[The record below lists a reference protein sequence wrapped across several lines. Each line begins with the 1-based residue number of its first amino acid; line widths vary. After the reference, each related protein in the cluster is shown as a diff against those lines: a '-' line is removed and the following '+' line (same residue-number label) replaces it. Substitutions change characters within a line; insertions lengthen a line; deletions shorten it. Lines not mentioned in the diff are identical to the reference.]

1 MATEI
6 KQSKGMIRGMHC
18 AACSAR
24 IEKVLNAMSG
34 VQLATVN
41 LADESLHLHWDPSLL
56 NLDSVVQRLQGL
68 GFELTFSKRE
78 TPLRLQIEGMHCA
91 SCSARIEKV
100 VGALPGVIKAEVNL
114 PNETGFV
121 LFEPEQISQRL
132 IRDTIKGLGFG
143 SQVISSQDNIMA
155 KRQQETR
162 ERLARMRQRLVP
174 TLVLA
179 AILLLVAMGEM
190 LGIPLPNFIAPHKHP
205 LNFGLLQFLLV
216 LPIMWSERH
225 FYNNGFPNLL
235 RGTPNMD
242 SLIAVGTGAAFA
254 YSLWN
259 LVEIGLGIDV
269 MARVMD
275 LYFESAGVLIALVSL
290 GKYLESNA
298 KAKTSD
304 AINQLLQL
312 VPEKATLLRN
322 GTQIAVLVEEIEVGD
337 LLLIRPGERIPTDG
351 VIRHGIST
359 IDESMLTGESIPVTK
374 NIGDTVVG
382 ATLNKNGMLHIE
394 AQKVGQDTVLARI
407 VKMVQD
413 AQGSK
418 APIANLADRI
428 SLYFVPAVMLFA
440 LISAS
445 TWYFLGGADF
455 AFALRIF
462 VAVLVIACPCAMG
475 LATPTSIMVGTGRG
489 AQLGVLVKSGE
500 ALEMAQHVQAIVFD
514 KTGTLTYG
522 KPALVAFLPRGG
534 DSYDKNHLLAMAASA
549 ESVSEHPLA
558 QAVVNHAKEQ
568 GIGLRQVTDF
578 NAIPGRGVSA
588 VIDGQQLLLGNLEL
602 MGEKKISGIDDELTA
617 QANKLAQDGC
627 TALYLALDSVVV
639 AILGVADQIKQE
651 TQETITRLKD
661 MGLRVIM
668 LTGDHQNTART
679 IAEQAGID
687 EVIAQVLPED
697 KVKRIKELQQEGVLV
712 AMVGDGINDAPAM
725 AVADVGI
732 AMGTGVDVAIESGDI
747 VLMAGDLRSVVTALN
762 LSRATMRN
770 IKQNLFWAL
779 AYNVIG
785 IPIAAGILTLFGG
798 PALNPMIAGG
808 AMALSSVSVVSNA
821 LRLRFFGAKPSR

>member
-1 MATEI
+1 MAPEI
-6 KQSKGMIRGMHC
+6 KQSKGLIHGMHC
-18 AACSAR
+18 AACSSR
-24 IEKVLNAMSG
+24 IEKVLNSMAG

-41 LADESLHLHWDPSLL
+41 LADESLHLHWDPALVDL
-56 NLDSVVQRLQGL
+56 ESVVRRLKDL
-68 GFELTFSKRE
+68 GFELTFSKGE
-78 TPLRLQIEGMHCA
+78 TPLRLQIDGMHCA

-114 PNETGFV
+114 SSETGLV
-121 LFEPEQISQRL
+121 VFEQEKISQRL
-132 IRDTIKGLGFG
+132 IRDTIKGLGF
-143 SQVISSQDNIMA
+143 STQVISSQDNIVA
-155 KRQQETR
+155 QRQQETQ
-162 ERLARMRQRLVP
+162 ERLARMRQRLIP
-174 TLVLA
+174 TLTLA
-179 AILLLVAMGEM
+179 TLLLLVAMGEM
-190 LGIPLPNFIAPHKHP
+190 LGLPLPNLIAPHAHP
-205 LNFGLLQFLLV
+205 LNFGLLQLLMV

-225 FYNNGFPNLL
+225 FYVNGFPNLW

-242 SLIAVGTGAAFA
+242 SLIAMGTGAAFA

-259 LVEIGLGIDV
+259 LIEIALGMNI

-304 AINQLLQL
+304 AIHQLLQL
-312 VPEKATLLRN
+312 VPEQTTLLHDDK
-322 GTQIAVLVEEIEVGD
+322 QIPVLVEEIEVGD
-337 LLLIRPGERIPTDG
+337 LLLIRPGERIPIDG
-351 VIRHGIST
+351 VIRQGTST

-374 NIGDTVVG
+374 NIGDKVVG
-382 ATLNKNGMLHIE
+382 ATLNKNGMLHVE

-428 SLYFVPAVMLFA
+428 SLYFVPTVMIFA
-440 LISAS
+440 LLSAS
-445 TWYFLGGADF
+445 AWYFLGGADF
-455 AFALRIF
+455 AFVLRTF

-489 AQLGVLVKSGE
+489 AQLGVLVKSGG
-500 ALEMAQHVQAIVFD
+500 ALEMAQHIQAVVFD

-522 KPALVAFLPRGG
+522 KPALVALLRKEGG
-534 DSYDKNHLLAMAASA
+534 TFDKDNLLALAASA

-558 QAVVNHAKEQ
+558 QAIVNQAKDN
-568 GIGLRQVTDF
+568 GLTLRQVKDF
-578 NAIPGRGVSA
+578 KAIPGRGVTA
-588 VIDGQQLLLGNLEL
+588 VIDGHHLLLGNLEL
-602 MGEKKISGIDDELTA
+602 MDEKEISGIDNEFA
-617 QANKLAQDGC
+617 EQANQLAQDGC
-627 TALYLALDSVVV
+627 TALYLALDNTIV
-639 AILGVADQIKQE
+639 AILGVADQIKKE
-651 TQETITRLKD
+651 TPKTVARLKD

-668 LTGDHQNTART
+668 LTGDHQSTARA
-679 IAEQAGID
+679 IAKQAGID
-687 EVIAQVLPED
+687 EVISQVLPED
-697 KVKRIKELQQEGVLV
+697 KVAQIKKLQQEGVLV

-747 VLMAGDLRSVVTALN
+747 VLMAGDLRGVVTALD

-785 IPIAAGILTLFGG
+785 IPIAAGALTLFGG

-821 LRLRFFGAKPSR
+821 LRLRFFGEKPS